1 MRMQASPRVFRT
13 TDAARERPSRK
24 RAPAV
29 SARREIS
36 DRLADEIAK
45 FTWSRLPRPVREHVE
60 WSFLN
65 FIGCA
70 VGGSRHD
77 AVERAGQA
85 LELSRLPGRSLVIG
99 AKTRTSP
106 SLAATLNSIAA
117 SIHAFDDTHAD
128 SMVHAG
134 SVVGPAVMAV
144 SSRTSSPLSGRR
156 LLTAFACGV
165 ELMCRLSKAISRP
178 PARIDLGW
186 SQSGLTGAVACA
198 AACSTLL
205 GASRDELR
213 RAIGIAASLSSG
225 SRVAHGTM
233 TMHLVPAHA
242 AALGVEAAALS
253 RNGFTGPPAALED
266 RHGFLALFCS
276 NPQLSWLIDGWD
288 RRFEILANNFKAY
301 PCGIVVHPVIDACL
315 QLHEEV
321 GRSLGDI
328 EEIRVGV
335 SPIAA
340 KLADHADPA
349 SEFEAQVSI
358 QHWAAVALL
367 RGSAGIAEGSQQALR
382 NADVRRL
389 RSRCVVRSDRDLP
402 SHAAR
407 VQVRTADGETR
418 TCAISHCKGSTEN
431 PLTREDLISKFLDQA
446 SPVLGKRKAGHA
458 LELCRTLSRIRDV
471 NRLWRQLS

>member
-1 MRMQASPRVFRT
+1 MRMQASPRASRT
-13 TDAARERPSRK
+13 SARERPARRS
-24 RAPAV
+24 ASAA

-36 DRLADEIAK
+36 GRLADQIAEY
-45 FTWSRLPRPVREHVE
+45 TWSRLPRPVREHAE

-65 FIGCA
+65 FVGCM

-106 SLAATLNSIAA
+106 SLAATLNCIAA
-117 SIHAFDDTHAD
+117 SVNAFDDTHAD
-128 SMVHAG
+128 SMVHAS
-134 SVVGPAVMAV
+134 SVVGPAIMAV
-144 SSRTSSPLSGRR
+144 SSRASSPLSGRR

-198 AACSTLL
+198 AACSTLM
-205 GASRDELR
+205 GASRDELLR
-213 RAIGIAASLSSG
+213 SMGIAASLSSG
-225 SRVAHGTM
+225 SRAAHGTM
-233 TMHLVPAHA
+233 TMHLVPARA
-242 AALGVEAAALS
+242 ATLGVEAALLS
-253 RNGFTGPPAALED
+253 GEGFTGPPAALED
-266 RHGFLALFCS
+266 RHGFFALFCS
-276 NPQLSWLIDGWD
+276 NPQLSCLIDGWG

-315 QLHEEV
+315 RLHEEV

-340 KLADHADPA
+340 KLADRADPA

-367 RGSAGIAEGSQQALR
+367 RGSAGIAEGSEEALR
-382 NADVRRL
+382 NVHVRGL
-389 RSRCVVRSDRDLP
+389 RSRCVVRSERDLP

-407 VQVRTADGETR
+407 VRVRTADGATR

-431 PLTREDLISKFLDQA
+431 PLTREYLIKKFLDQA
-446 SPVLGKRKAGHA
+446 SPVLGKRKARRA
-458 LELCRTLSRIRDV
+458 LELCRTLSRIRDA